1 MSPLKRLL
9 LLSVMGF
16 ATISGPSFAQQAP
29 MTVMEAPAEPN
40 AIPLGTGGVVG
51 STGPETWFH
60 QYGDTFVRNV
70 TTATLTPVL
79 PEPGKANGAAVIVT
93 PGGGFMFLSMSNEGW
108 EVAQALADR
117 GVAAFVLKYRTRPTP
132 TDLGDFEREMNAMF
146 SGAGSRPPRPAM
158 TPSANPFVDQ
168 VEDAT
173 AAFALIRSRA
183 TEWGVDPERLGMVGF
198 SAGAATTMATTLY
211 SDARPAFIAPIY
223 GAMDAVEVP
232 ADAPPMFVVLAAD
245 DPLFANRGFGIVEA
259 WRAAERPVEFH
270 LYQDGGHG
278 FGLGNPGKTSLGWF
292 DVFMQWVDLNG
303 FLKPKS

>member
-1 MSPLKRLL
+1 MSRLKRLL
-9 LLSVMGF
+9 VFVTGF
-16 ATISGPSFAQQAP
+16 AVLAGPSLAQEAP

-40 AIPLGTGGVVG
+40 ALPLGTGGVAG
-51 STGPETWFH
+51 STRPETWFH

-79 PEPGKANGAAVIVT
+79 PATGKANGAAVVVA

-132 TDLGDFEREMNAMF
+132 ADLGDFEREMAAMF
-146 SGAGSRPPRPAM
+146 SGAGTRPARPAV

-168 VEDAT
+168 IEDAN

-183 TEWGVDPERLGMVGF
+183 TEWGVDPDRIGMVGF

-245 DPLFANRGFGIVEA
+245 DPLFANRGFGVVEA
-259 WRAAERPVEFH
+259 WQAAKRPVEFH

-292 DVFMQWVDLNG
+292 DVFMRWVELNG
-303 FLKPKS
+303 FLQPKS

>member
-1 MSPLKRLL
+1 MSCLKPLLVF
-9 LLSVMGF
+9 VMAF
-16 ATISGPSFAQQAP
+16 AMLAGPSLAQEAP

-40 AIPLGTGGVVG
+40 ALPLGTGGVAG
-51 STGPETWFH
+51 STRPETWFS

-79 PEPGKANGAAVIVT
+79 PGPGKANGAAVVVA

-132 TDLGDFEREMNAMF
+132 ADLGDFEREMTAMF
-146 SGAGSRPPRPAM
+146 SGAGTRPARPAM

-168 VEDAT
+168 IEDAT

-183 TEWGVDPERLGMVGF
+183 TEWGVDPERIGMVGF
-198 SAGAATTMATTLY
+198 SAGAATTMATALY

-223 GAMDAVEVP
+223 GAMDTVEVP

-245 DPLFANRGFGIVEA
+245 DPLFANRGFGVVEA
-259 WRAAERPVEFH
+259 WQAAKRPVEFH

-292 DVFMQWVDLNG
+292 DVFMRWVALNR
-303 FLKPKS
+303 FLQPKS